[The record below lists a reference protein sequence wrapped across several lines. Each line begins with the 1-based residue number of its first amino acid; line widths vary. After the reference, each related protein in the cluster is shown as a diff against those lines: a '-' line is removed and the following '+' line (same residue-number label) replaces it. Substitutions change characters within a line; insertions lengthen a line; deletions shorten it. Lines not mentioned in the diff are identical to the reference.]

1 MTLTELKY
9 IVAEIPGAKG
19 EGPRVRGSTRG
30 RDRRNGARWSQWV
43 GCQA

>member
-9 IVAEIPGAKG
+9 IVTVIAAAQG

-30 RDRRNGARWSQWV
+30 GDRQRRTAVIGA
-43 GCQA
+43 CA